1 MPAFT
6 QNMFGKLRL
15 KFSWEIKFQKTNMR
29 IKESSIKVNI
39 FTWRISS
46 LHCSI
51 CSEINSGFSIITSL
65 NPLFI
70 TGKKQ
75 RCSLETL
82 FSQTTFSFF
91 WDFAKSVRISSTMV
105 SIHAPA
111 YFSQFTPNIES
122 RPIKNCYIYWAT
134 FLASN
139 VHAMNPI
146 EPVKMLKLNLQ
157 LVTKDFRATLGI
169 PKKLES
175 LYWSQ

>member
-1 MPAFT
+1 MP
-6 QNMFGKLRL
+6 
-15 KFSWEIKFQKTNMR
+15 IKFNT
-29 IKESSIKVNI
+29 

-46 LHCSI
+46 LCCSI
-51 CSEINSGFSIITSL
+51 CSEKHSGFSIITSL

-75 RCSLETL
+75 RCSLETF
-82 FSQTTFSFF
+82 FSQATWSFF
-91 WDFAKSVRISSTMV
+91 WDFAESVRISSTMV

-111 YFSQFTPNIES
+111 HFSQFTPKIES
-122 RPIKNCYIYWAT
+122 CRFKNCCICWTT

-146 EPVKMLKLNLQ
+146 EHVKMLTLNLQ
-157 LVTKDFRATLGI
+157 LVTKDFRATLGLL
-169 PKKLES
+169 KKLEC